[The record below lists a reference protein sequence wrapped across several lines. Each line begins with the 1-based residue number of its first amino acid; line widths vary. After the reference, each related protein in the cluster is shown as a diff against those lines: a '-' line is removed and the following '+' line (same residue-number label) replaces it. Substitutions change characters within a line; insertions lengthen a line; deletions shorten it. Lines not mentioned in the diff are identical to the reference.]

1 MQGDK
6 RMQRDLA
13 AMSRTPFDLLVI
25 GGGITGACIAWDAT
39 LRGLKVAL
47 VDKSDFGS
55 ATTAATS
62 KLIHGGLRYLKN
74 REFSLVRES
83 LRERKILSRIAPHCV
98 FPIPFLVPAYARGLS
113 RRRLLKAAMVFYD
126 FLSLDKSL
134 GLPPDKRIPCHRFLS
149 PQEALREEPCL
160 DPNGLEGA
168 YVYYDCQDFN
178 PERFCLEFIR
188 SAVGRGAA
196 AANYAEVVDLVRR
209 NGRIEGARVR
219 DKIAGKEVLI
229 RAQLTVNGTGPWA
242 DHVLGLCK
250 GVHERK
256 VRRSKGIHVLTRP
269 LTRRHALALFTPA
282 GRHLFILPWRGMSL
296 LGTTDT
302 EYVGDPDHVGVDRQ
316 DIDSFLATVNEVLPS
331 ARLTYGDVRFCYA
344 GLRPIVEQDVESV
357 YEASRKYEVVDHE
370 EEDGLQGFLTV
381 IGGKYTT
388 SRSLAEQVVTRALRK
403 IGRGSVPCTTHK
415 TRIHGG
421 EIDSWPEAVREAV
434 EHDPFGLGPRVC
446 EHLVQTY
453 GSAYRELYPFL
464 ESIPEARKPLC
475 EGAPDLAAELW
486 HAVKNEM
493 CVSLSDFLLR
503 RTGIGTLGDPGRACV
518 DTCARKLSE
527 LLNWTPKKTQEE
539 IDDFLRKVRLP

>member
-1 MQGDK
+1 
-6 RMQRDLA
+6 MQRDLP
-13 AMSRTPFDLLVI
+13 AMSRTSFDLLVI
-25 GGGITGACIAWDAT
+25 GGGITGACIAWDAS

-47 VDKSDFGS
+47 VEKSDFGS

-83 LRERKILSRIAPHCV
+83 LRERRILSRIAPHCV
-98 FPIPFLVPAYARGLS
+98 FPIPFLVPAYARGPS
-113 RRRLLKAAMVFYD
+113 RRRLLKAAMVLYD

-149 PQEALREEPCL
+149 PEEALREEPAL
-160 DPNGLEGA
+160 DPKGLEGA

-178 PERFCLEFIR
+178 PERFCFEFIR
-188 SAVGRGAA
+188 SAVERGAS

-209 NGRIEGARVR
+209 NGLVEGARVKDR
-219 DKIAGKEVLI
+219 IAGTEVLI
-229 RAQLTVNGTGPWA
+229 RARLTVNGTGPWA

-256 VRRSKGIHVLTRP
+256 VRRSKGIHVLTRA

-296 LGTTDT
+296 IGTTDT
-302 EYVGDPDHVGVDRQ
+302 EYVGDPDHVRVERS
-316 DIDSFLATVNEVLPS
+316 DIESFLRTVNEVLP
-331 ARLTYGDVRFCYA
+331 AAGLAYEDVRFCYA
-344 GLRPIVEQDVESV
+344 GLRPIVEQDVENV
-357 YEASRKYEVVDHE
+357 YEASRRYEIVDHE
-370 EEDGLQGFLTV
+370 QEDGLQGLLTV

-388 SRSLAEQVVTRALRK
+388 SRRLAEQVVTTAFRK
-403 IGRGSVPCTTHK
+403 IGRPAVPCATQRTP
-415 TRIHGG
+415 IHGG
-421 EIDSWPEAVREAV
+421 EMETWPEAVREAV
-434 EHDPFGLGPRVC
+434 EHDPFGLGPEVC
-446 EHLVQTY
+446 RHLVQTY

-464 ESIPEARKPLC
+464 ESIPEARRPLC
-475 EGAPDLAAELW
+475 DGAPDIEAELW

-503 RTGIGTLGDPGRACV
+503 RTGLGTLGDPGRDCV
-518 DTCARKLSE
+518 EKCARKLSE
-527 LLNWTPKKTQEE
+527 LLGWSPQKTEE
-539 IDDFLRKVRLP
+539 EVEDFLRKVRVP